1 MQLPGR
7 LPLVLLFLVA
17 LVACEA
23 TTAQEPTATD
33 TQAFKPTTTA
43 FSTPTKTPEPTA
55 TVTEAPTETTTPTP
69 EPTQTPTPE
78 PTQIPTSP
86 PPSTATEPPPADEL
100 AILSFTVEV
109 EDIPTGKR
117 LTFTWQTTGAV
128 RATVWSGTRR
138 RFPDAWS
145 VPPNG
150 TLTVELS
157 TTYYRDPSMFLT
169 AYDAEDNY
177 VSSQSVTVP
186 WPCTYDYFFETQSDV
201 CPSVAATNTSAAE
214 QPFQGGRMI
223 WLEQVQA
230 GGAVMQKQLLVF
242 YDDGKYEQYEDT
254 WTDAEPESDPA
265 IVPPAGL
272 HQPVR
277 GFGKLWRENPS
288 VRDRL
293 GWATTPEQGFDT
305 EWQQQ
310 IRESIPSVAFVR
322 RLDGQVIQIDGW
334 GWRTGGSWKLV
345 TP

>member
-1 MQLPGR
+1 MR
-7 LPLVLLFLVA
+7 LLSRLSLVLLFFVA
-17 LVACEA
+17 LVACGA
-23 TTAQEPTATD
+23 TTAEEPTATD

-43 FSTPTKTPEPTA
+43 SSSPTKTSEPTA
-55 TVTEAPTETTTPTP
+55 TVTEAPTETTTPTT
-69 EPTQTPTPE
+69 EPTQT
-78 PTQIPTSP
+78 PTSP
-86 PPSTATEPPPADEL
+86 PPSTATEPPPAAEL

-109 EDIPTGKR
+109 EDIPAGKR
-117 LTFTWQTTGAV
+117 LTFSWQTTGAV
-128 RATVWSGTRR
+128 RAIVWSGTRH
-138 RFPDAWS
+138 RFPDAWA
-145 VPPNG
+145 VPPND
-150 TLTVELS
+150 TLTVKLS

-169 AYDAEDNY
+169 AYDAEDNH

-186 WPCTYDYFFETQSDV
+186 WPCAYDYFFEIQSDV

-214 QPFQGGRMI
+214 QPFQDGRMI
-223 WLEQVQA
+223 WLEQAQT
-230 GGAVMQKQLLVF
+230 GGAVMQKQILVF

-293 GWATTPEQGFDT
+293 GWATAPEQGFDT
-305 EWQQQ
+305 QWQQQ

-322 RLDGQVIQIDGW
+322 TLDGQVIQIDGW
-334 GWRTGGSWKLV
+334 GWKAGGNWKLV